1 MDIGV
6 IDATSQLSA
15 VEPALCD
22 ILLDIL
28 RMDPGQATLT
38 AESNLYEL
46 GLESLN
52 VVELLT
58 RIEIHFDIVIDVED
72 LSADLFQ
79 SYGELRAFVARK
91 VAEGA
96 QCSP

>member
-1 MDIGV
+1 MDIGI
-6 IDATSQLSA
+6 IDATPHAASIDQPLA
-15 VEPALCD
+15 D
-22 ILLDIL
+22 IILDIL
-28 RMDPGQATLT
+28 RMEPGQIRLT

-58 RIEIHFDIVIDVED
+58 RIETRFDIIIDVED

-79 SYGELRAFVARK
+79 TYGSLLAFVAGK
-91 VAEGA
+91 LAEGA
-96 QCSP
+96 

>member
-1 MDIGV
+1 M
-6 IDATSQLSA
+6 
-15 VEPALCD
+15 E
-22 ILLDIL
+22 
-28 RMDPGQATLT
+28 PGQIRLT

-58 RIEIHFDIVIDVED
+58 RIETRFDIIIDVED

-79 SYGELRAFVARK
+79 TYGSLLAFVAGK
-91 VAEGA
+91 LAEGA
-96 QCSP
+96 